1 MAVSSRPIPPQKH
14 RDVIDHISNIIFVL
28 TFFAAL
34 AAAAFTAR
42 QAYLAN
48 KQLVVARN
56 TFRVTQDTEK
66 RQLRAHVTIFEF
78 MVTGGFAVNQQI
90 IWRAKMR
97 NFGPTPAYH
106 VGVKGFIE
114 VAARSP
120 VRAYL
125 IKDYRAQTLETSYTV
140 YPGRDEEIYPSDV
153 HILDEEALKKFQ
165 AGQVVYL
172 YYGTVYYADIFG
184 DKWAT
189 DYCFALD
196 YAAITNQKWFACTNH
211 HGADHESEGDL
222 SKR

>member
-1 MAVSSRPIPPQKH
+1 
-14 RDVIDHISNIIFVL
+14 
-28 TFFAAL
+28 
-34 AAAAFTAR
+34 
-42 QAYLAN
+42 
-48 KQLVVARN
+48 
-56 TFRVTQDTEK
+56 
-66 RQLRAHVTIFEF
+66 
-78 MVTGGFAVNQQI
+78 MVTGGFALNQQI

-106 VGVKGFIE
+106 VGVNGFIE

-140 YPGRDEEIYPSDV
+140 YPGRDEEIHPSDV
-153 HILDEEALKKFQ
+153 HILDEEVLKKFQ